1 MILDNK
7 GNLENEMNLE
17 NKLNLENNQK
27 CNSCYRKQMLK
38 YVRRN
43 RNI

>member
-17 NKLNLENNQK
+17 NKLNLENR
-27 CNSCYRKQMLK
+27 SIRSD
-38 YVRRN
+38 VTAVIEN
-43 RNI
+43 RC

>member
-1 MILDNK
+1 MILDNE
-7 GNLENEMNLE
+7 GNLENKLILE
-17 NKLNLENNQK
+17 NKLNLENSQK
-27 CNSCYRKQMLK
+27 YNSCYRKQMLK